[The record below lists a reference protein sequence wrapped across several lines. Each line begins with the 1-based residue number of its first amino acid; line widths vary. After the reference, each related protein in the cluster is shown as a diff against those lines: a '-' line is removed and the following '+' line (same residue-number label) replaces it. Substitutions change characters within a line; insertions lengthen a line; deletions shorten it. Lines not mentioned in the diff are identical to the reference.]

1 MRTPTNKLLISLTTA
16 DFMLL
21 SMCHSLFIQNLTG
34 SGPIFGTV
42 GCDIYG
48 TIASISALAEIW
60 TLTLIS
66 IDRFQAIF
74 HPLETEKRM
83 KGARVS
89 DIFSTCF
96 FRKIVL
102 TWACLNAQ
110 T

>member
-1 MRTPTNKLLISLTTA
+1 M
-16 DFMLL
+16 
-21 SMCHSLFIQNLTG
+21 
-34 SGPIFGTV
+34 GTV

-66 IDRFQAIF
+66 MDRFQAIF